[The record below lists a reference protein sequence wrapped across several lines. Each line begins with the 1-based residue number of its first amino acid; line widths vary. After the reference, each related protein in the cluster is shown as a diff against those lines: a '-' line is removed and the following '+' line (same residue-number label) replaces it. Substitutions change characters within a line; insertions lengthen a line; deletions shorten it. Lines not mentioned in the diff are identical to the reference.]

1 MALAQQRHGV
11 IWQGNCACGPIAI
24 NLNAAQSK
32 DVTDAGPGANDRQRS
47 KPPVDGGRPF
57 VMVEA
62 NALIIADSF
71 AVLKNTAC

>member
-32 DVTDAGPGANDRQRS
+32 DVTDAGPGADDKQGS
-47 KPPVDGGRPF
+47 KPA
-57 VMVEA
+57 VELGVA
-62 NALIIADSF
+62 RLSW
-71 AVLKNTAC
+71 